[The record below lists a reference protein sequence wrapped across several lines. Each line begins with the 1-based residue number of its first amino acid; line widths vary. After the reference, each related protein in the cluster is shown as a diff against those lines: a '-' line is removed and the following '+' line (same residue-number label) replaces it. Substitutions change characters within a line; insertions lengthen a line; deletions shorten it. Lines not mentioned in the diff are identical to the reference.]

1 VVISWWRIKLEPGI
15 SWFTWIVLSERGG
28 VIPLHSNEVL
38 MRRLYESA
46 KAHGVSE
53 AVLQLLL
60 SESKVMGNE
69 YIEKVR
75 DTRRRDHD
83 DTRISFDD

>member
-1 VVISWWRIKLEPGI
+1 
-15 SWFTWIVLSERGG
+15 
-28 VIPLHSNEVL
+28 

-53 AVLQLLL
+53 VVLQLLL

-83 DTRISFDD
+83 HTRISFDD